1 MRHAL
6 PGVRIV
12 VDHWHL
18 VRLANQM
25 VTEVRQ
31 RVQREQSGGRG
42 RGTDPAWAHRRLLL
56 RAGNTL
62 SPRALARL
70 QRVLASDDPTNQIG
84 AAWGCKELLRQLL
97 ATTGPTYSRHTVA
110 HRLHRFLAACADANM
125 PETSRLASTV
135 EAWWPEIEGFL
146 ELGVTNARTEGY
158 NRVIKQV
165 KRVGCGFRNQTHYE
179 QRIMLH
185 IAVTQAA

>member
-1 MRHAL
+1 
-6 PGVRIV
+6 
-12 VDHWHL
+12 
-18 VRLANQM
+18 M

-31 RVQREQSGGRG
+31 RVQREQHGHRG
-42 RGTDPAWAHRRLLL
+42 RATDPAWAHRRLLL

-62 SPRALARL
+62 SPQALARL
-70 QRVLASDDPTNQIG
+70 RRLLASDDPTNQIG

-97 ATTGPTYSRHTVA
+97 ATTGSGYSRHTVA
-110 HRLHRFLAACADANM
+110 HRLHRFLVACADADM
-125 PETSRLASTV
+125 PETTRLASTI
-135 EAWWPEIEGFL
+135 ETWSTEIEGFL
-146 ELGVTNARTEGY
+146 ELGVTNAPTEGY